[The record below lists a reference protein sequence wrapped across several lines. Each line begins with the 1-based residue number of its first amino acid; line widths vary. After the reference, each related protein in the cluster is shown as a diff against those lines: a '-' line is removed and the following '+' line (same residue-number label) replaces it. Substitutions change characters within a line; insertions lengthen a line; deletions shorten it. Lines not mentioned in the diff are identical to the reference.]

1 MRTRKRTGAPRRF
14 ALSET
19 LSSFR
24 AQSVFEPEPLET
36 NDRLGIVRHAL
47 LDVDTGVVRQTAA
60 WRSSSPPER
69 PEPAASTTRGTAA
82 ATVAAAIRTSGSLR
96 IGCLLGDFPLP
107 SVMGARNRA
116 LTAR

>member
-1 MRTRKRTGAPRRF
+1 MQVNEPPRNPGRFIAVRVSAAAAKRAGPGWSTGPPSMRTRKRTGAPRRF

-69 PEPAASTTRGTAA
+69 PEPAASTTRG
-82 ATVAAAIRTSGSLR
+82 
-96 IGCLLGDFPLP
+96 
-107 SVMGARNRA
+107 
-116 LTAR
+116 